1 MDFLQRQAERKKI
14 IRFGKQIMNQAVTL
28 KKEII
33 ETFLPYNPE
42 KIVLFGS
49 YAWEN
54 HDEESDIDIIIV
66 YQTPKRFVDRLKE
79 LYLSWDIPKAVDILA
94 YTPEEFDRL
103 MEESSFVSQA
113 VKQGELIYERTE

>member
-1 MDFLQRQAERKKI
+1 
-14 IRFGKQIMNQAVTL
+14 MNQAVTL

-94 YTPEEFDRL
+94 YTPEEFARL